1 MSGGGADRFTLAERV
16 GIGATAEVIRG
27 FDLERRV
34 PVAIKRLHEHLA
46 VDPMTRDRFER
57 EARLSARIKSE
68 HVVGFVDAGIDAD
81 DRPYLVLEWL
91 EGEDLAHRMRA
102 SHARLG
108 TAEALTI
115 ARQASLGLFALH
127 EAGIVH
133 RDVKPGNLF
142 LAEQG
147 GDAPFAVKLLDLGVA
162 HDNTSEN
169 IDGVALGTPFY
180 MSPEQARGDAEIGIR
195 SDLFSLGVLL
205 FELLSGKKP
214 FVGDDA
220 FSVLAKIV
228 LQAPPRLS
236 DAWPDAPP
244 ALDALV
250 ARALARDPE
259 ARFSSAR
266 EMADALA
273 AIELAGPFGAPLA
286 EGFSRPPALLPS
298 DDHLVGVIFGR
309 LPLSS
314 NVGRT
319 RGVFQRIAEHHGGV
333 VIPLLGRGVAAVFE
347 GECADGLL
355 RAADAALDL
364 VKQVTGVRLS
374 LVTGG
379 ALPSGVGLSASVIE
393 RGTRALERPR
403 ADVNEPPVRI
413 DDETAQLLEE
423 QYAIEGAP
431 GSLSLRGTR
440 GRGSTNS

>member
-1 MSGGGADRFTLAERV
+1 MGSADRFTLAERV

-27 FDLERRV
+27 FDQERRV

-46 VDPMTRDRFER
+46 VDPITRERFQR
-57 EARLSARIKSE
+57 EARLSARITSE
-68 HVVGFVDAGIDAD
+68 HVVGYVDTGIDAE
-81 DRPYLVLEWL
+81 DRPYLALEWL

-102 SHARLG
+102 SGARLG
-108 TAEALTI
+108 TADALRIT
-115 ARQASLGLFALH
+115 RQAALGLFALH

-142 LAEQG
+142 LAEPG
-147 GDAPFAVKLLDLGVA
+147 EGAPFLVKLLDLGVA
-162 HDNTSEN
+162 HDSASEN
-169 IDGVALGTPFY
+169 VDGVALGTPFY
-180 MSPEQARGDAEIGIR
+180 MSPEQARGDTEIGPR

-205 FELLSGKKP
+205 YELLSGKKP
-214 FVGDDA
+214 FAGEDA

-236 DAWPDAPP
+236 DVWPDAPP

-250 ARALARDPE
+250 TRALARDPD

-266 EMADALA
+266 EMAHALA
-273 AIELAGPFGAPLA
+273 AIERVVLEGAAPPADITL
-286 EGFSRPPALLPS
+286 PPALVPS

-319 RGVFQRIAEHHGGV
+319 RALFQRIAEQHGGV

-379 ALPSGVGLSASVIE
+379 ALPPGAGLSASVIE
-393 RGTRALERPR
+393 RGTRSLERPR
-403 ADVNEPPVRI
+403 ADANEPPVRI
-413 DDETAQLLEE
+413 DDATAHLLEE

-431 GSLSLRGTR
+431 GSLSIRGTR
-440 GRGSTNS
+440 GRGLTNS

>member
-1 MSGGGADRFTLAERV
+1 MASADRFTLAERV

-46 VDPMTRDRFER
+46 VDPMTRERFER
-57 EARLSARIKSE
+57 EARLSARITSE
-68 HVVGFVDAGIDAD
+68 HVVGYVDSGIDAE

-91 EGEDLAHRMRA
+91 EGEDLAHRMRTA
-102 SHARLG
+102 NARIG
-108 TAEALTI
+108 AAEAITI

-142 LAEQG
+142 LAQPGEG
-147 GDAPFAVKLLDLGVA
+147 APFVVKLLDLGVA
-162 HDNTSEN
+162 QESASEVEG
-169 IDGVALGTPFY
+169 GVALGTPFY
-180 MSPEQARGDAEIGIR
+180 MSPEQARGDVEVGPR

-205 FELLSGKKP
+205 YELLSGKKP
-214 FVGDDA
+214 FPGEDA

-236 DAWPDAPP
+236 DVWPEAPP

-250 ARALARDPE
+250 ARALARDPD
-259 ARFSSAR
+259 ARFSTAR
-266 EMADALA
+266 EFADALA
-273 AIELAGPFGAPLA
+273 AIERVGLEAAALS
-286 EGFSRPPALLPS
+286 EGVARPPALVPS

-319 RGVFQRIAEHHGGV
+319 RALFQRIAEQHGGV
-333 VIPLLGRGVAAVFE
+333 VIPLLGRGVAALFE

-355 RAADAALDL
+355 RAADASLDM
-364 VKQVTGVRLS
+364 VKQVTGIRLS

-379 ALPSGVGLSASVIE
+379 ALPAGAGLSASVIE

-413 DDETAQLLEE
+413 DDATAHLLEE

-431 GSLSLRGTR
+431 GSLSIRGTR
-440 GRGSTNS
+440 GRGASQP